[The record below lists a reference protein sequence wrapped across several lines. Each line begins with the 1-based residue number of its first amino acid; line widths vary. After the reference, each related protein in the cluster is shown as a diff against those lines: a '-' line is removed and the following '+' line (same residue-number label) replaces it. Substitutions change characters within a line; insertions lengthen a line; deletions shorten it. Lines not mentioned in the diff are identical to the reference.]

1 METDSTLDV
10 IIIGAGMGGLTA
22 GNILLKKGYNV
33 LIVERNPKVGGYC
46 VNFKRKGYR
55 FDTNIHWINGCGKDG
70 MIYEILKLFDAENSM
85 EFIPLKEVI
94 HWVDIQHEIDFHA
107 PILLDDYVNELIKLF
122 PHEEK
127 GIRSFYDKYS
137 EVVHWLMDFVRKES
151 LLGKIGLF
159 FSRLSTSIRFLRTVY
174 KPLSSIIDKYIKDP
188 VLKETMSSFCT
199 SFGLFRHE
207 MSAINFL
214 MGEMSYRFE
223 GAFYPKG
230 GSGKFSQT
238 LANIF
243 TTNGGK
249 LLLNHQVKR
258 IIIEN
263 KKAESVII
271 QNNKGQELNIKLNSL
286 IVNCDVN
293 HFATKLCPSGYLPKK
308 YINKLKKRETTY
320 SSIIC
325 FMGLNIDSKE
335 LETKDYELWL
345 YRHNENT
352 PENIKRIIKNRDY
365 RDLPIE
371 MITIYSNIDPTCCP
385 EGKTVISSIYYTTMD
400 PYKEFLN
407 ADGSLSKEYK
417 KEKERIKKQFID
429 GTSKAL
435 GIPNLEEYI
444 EVVEIATPITLHKF
458 TGNKNGAHLGWKQTP
473 KLLMKYSI
481 NAQTPIKNVILAGQW
496 TFPGGGVASVML
508 SGYIA
513 SENIIKILKK

>member
-1 METDSTLDV
+1 MEKNSLFDV

-22 GNILLKKGYNV
+22 GNILVKKGYKV
-33 LIVERNPKVGGYC
+33 LIIEKNPKVGGYC
-46 VNFKRKGYR
+46 VNFNRKDYR
-55 FDTNIHWINGCGKDG
+55 FDTNIHWINGCGEGG
-70 MIYEILKLFDAENSM
+70 MINEILKKFDAENSM

-94 HWVDIQHEIDFHA
+94 HWVDIEHGIDFHA
-107 PILLDDYVNELIKLF
+107 PILLDDYVSELIKLF

-137 EVVHWLMDFVRKES
+137 EVVRWLMDYMRKES
-151 LLGKIGLF
+151 LFGKLGLF

-238 LANIF
+238 LADIF
-243 TTNGGK
+243 ITNGGK
-249 LLLNHQVKR
+249 ILLNHQAKR
-258 IIIEN
+258 IKIEN
-263 KKAESVII
+263 KKAKSVLI
-271 QNNKGQELNIKLNSL
+271 QNNKGEELEPKLNSL
-286 IVNCDVN
+286 IVNCDVTD
-293 HFATKLCPSGYLPKK
+293 FATKLCPPGTLPRK
-308 YINKLKKRETTY
+308 YINKLRKRQTTY

-325 FMGLNIDSKE
+325 FMGLDIDPKE

-352 PENIKRIIKNRDY
+352 PKNIKRIIKNRDY
-365 RDLPIE
+365 TNLPIE
-371 MITIYSNIDPTCCP
+371 MITIYNNIDPTCCP

-400 PYKEFLN
+400 PYKEFIN
-407 ADGSLSKEYK
+407 ADGSLSKEYR
-417 KEKERIKKQFID
+417 KEKEKIKKQFID
-429 GTSKAL
+429 GISKAL
-435 GIPNLEEYI
+435 SIPNLEEHI
-444 EVVEIATPITLHKF
+444 EVIDIATPLTLRKYS
-458 TGNKNGAHLGWKQTP
+458 GNKNGAHLGWKQTP
-473 KLLMKYSI
+473 EFLMKDPI
-481 NAQTPIKNVILAGQW
+481 NAHTPIKNVVLAGQW

-513 SENIIKILKK
+513 SENIFKILKK